1 MKRMRTIDKNEELI
15 SKKDLLATYSISY
28 GSLYRW
34 KRKGLIPEEWFIKK
48 TVSTGQETFF
58 PKQLICERIALIQSM
73 KADISLDDLA
83 KQLSGENEDNSTLEL
98 WTVFGKK
105 NFYFRDI
112 EKIMLTDNSGEIRDI
127 TEHIKKFLK
136 GE

>member
-1 MKRMRTIDKNEELI
+1 MRIIDKNEELI
-15 SKKDLLATYSISY
+15 SKKDLLAMYSISY

-48 TVSTGQETFF
+48 AVSTGQETFF
-58 PKQLICERIALIQSM
+58 PKQLVCERVALIQSM

-83 KQLSGENEDNSTLEL
+83 KQLSGANKDNSTLAI
-98 WTVFGKK
+98 WTVFGEK

-112 EKIMLTDNSGEIRDI
+112 EKIVFTDNSGEIRDI
-127 TEHIKKFLK
+127 TEHIKEFLK